1 MSRITALLIGIAS
14 LIGIT
19 TVAEAADVPHQDM
32 PSYGYGP
39 EYGPPAVHGHGSQ
52 LGLGPGEAQYHPPNP
67 AFKTW
72 NNCPSNYTVQ
82 DGLCKPYKGR

>member
-19 TVAEAADVPHQDM
+19 TVAEAADVPHQAM

-39 EYGPPAVHGHGSQ
+39 EYGPPAVHEPGSQ
-52 LGLGPGEAQYHPPNP
+52 LGLGPGEAAMAKALQKR
-67 AFKTW
+67 ALEKM
-72 NNCPSNYTVQ
+72 VA
-82 DGLCKPYKGR
+82 KR